1 MDMLLCLNHSL
12 SLSVLLTTSQGSR
25 LFVVDVKF
33 LPSTKRTYVSYE
45 IDLYIKLPVKINN
58 ITNKLLEKLRESE
71 VGWGGEEISN
81 TQEIQ
86 VLW

>member
-1 MDMLLCLNHSL
+1 
-12 SLSVLLTTSQGSR
+12 
-25 LFVVDVKF
+25 VKF

-71 VGWGGEEISN
+71 GEGGVLNTRISSTVVGLSN
-81 TQEIQ
+81 SSLGRGPWEGD
-86 VLW
+86 